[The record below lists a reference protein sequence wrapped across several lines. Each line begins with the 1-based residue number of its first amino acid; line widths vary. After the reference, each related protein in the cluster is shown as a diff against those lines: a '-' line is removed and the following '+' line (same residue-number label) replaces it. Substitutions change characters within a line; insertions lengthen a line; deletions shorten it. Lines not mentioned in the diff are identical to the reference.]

1 MKKLIRLRDRHDIKI
16 HVSDNI
22 ELPTESTRI
31 LTEEGYLKAT
41 AAVTKVGV
49 QMYSARDFG
58 IDSDEPIGVLRP
70 FETVFHEETI
80 SSLKMKPIVL
90 LHPEQDVDSTNHSR
104 LSIGSVGENVGP
116 IDNERL
122 GASIQITDKN
132 VVEKILSREIEE
144 LSLGYDVFII
154 SEEGNFNGEYYLY
167 KMDGPML
174 NNHLAIVPDGR
185 CGDTVKILDQGGST
199 VNKKQMVKALRDA
212 GVSEDKIKLF
222 MASAKDEDTGDFK
235 EYSKLL
241 LSGKDI
247 DMGAIIPAL
256 VAELKP
262 AMEEMAKS
270 PEFTSMLAKEIAAGM
285 VGAGAGAPAPGD
297 AEGEGEEEETPT
309 PEMVDAA
316 IKDGAKKRAVLI
328 AKATPFT
335 GKDEAFKIHD
345 ATERE
350 ILEKALTAV
359 GMKAEDFKGVS
370 DDYLTGVLD
379 SISTDRKEAAKFSN
393 QDFSDKS
400 GAHLTRPLTGITG
413 RKALK

>member
-1 MKKLIRLRDRHDIKI
+1 MRKKIKLNDHGNLKI

-22 ELPTESTRI
+22 GLPTESTRV

-49 QMYSARDFG
+49 QAYSARDFG
-58 IDSDEPIGVLRP
+58 LDSDEPIGVLRP
-70 FETVFHEETI
+70 AETVFHEETI

-104 LSIGSVGENVGP
+104 LSVGSVGENVEP
-116 IDNERL
+116 IDSERL
-122 GASIQITDKN
+122 GASIQITDEA
-132 VVEKILSREIEE
+132 VVKKILEREIEE

-154 SEEGNFNGEYYLY
+154 SEEGNFNGQNYLY

-185 CGDTVKILDQGGST
+185 CGDTVKILDQGGSK
-199 VNKKQMVKALRDA
+199 VNKKQMIKALRDA

-222 MASAKDEDTGDFK
+222 MAKAKDEDPGDFK
-235 EYSKLL
+235 EYTKLL

-247 DMGAIIPAL
+247 DMTALVPAL

-262 AMEEMAKS
+262 QMEEVVKS
-270 PEFTSMLAKEIAAGM
+270 PEFTAMLAKEIAAGM
-285 VGAGAGAPAPGD
+285 GAAASPGEGD
-297 AEGEGEEEETPT
+297 AGGEEEEELT

-328 AKATPFT
+328 SKATPFT
-335 GKDEAFKIHD
+335 SKDEAFKIHD

-350 ILEKALTAV
+350 IIEKALTAV
-359 GMKAEDFKGVS
+359 GMKAEDMKDKS
-370 DDYLTGVLD
+370 DDYLTGLLD
-379 SISTDRKEAAKFSN
+379 SISADRQDASKFSSQN
-393 QDFSDKS
+393 FSDK
-400 GAHLTRPLTGITG
+400 GGQGLTVPLTGITA
-413 RKALK
+413 RKALKA